1 MVARLGRDTS
11 PLFEISRLLVHLY
24 QIARFIVN
32 TSHSI
37 MCPKSDAL
45 AVGAWYVIDFP
56 RAVLASQ
63 NHSKPAV
70 NAFSCERDLSGLESS
85 QYAPDFSGNT
95 PGFSLK
101 RKEWRN
107 TNRHRTG
114 RSRRC
119 FVARRARRRI
129 CACGSAFLPMRFR
142 TCRSW
147 PR

>member
-1 MVARLGRDTS
+1 VVARLGRDTS

-63 NHSKPAV
+63 NHSKPC
-70 NAFSCERDLSGLESS
+70 SER
-85 QYAPDFSGNT
+85 
-95 PGFSLK
+95 
-101 RKEWRN
+101 
-107 TNRHRTG
+107 
-114 RSRRC
+114 
-119 FVARRARRRI
+119 
-129 CACGSAFLPMRFR
+129 FLL
-142 TCRSW
+142 
-147 PR
+147 